1 MSAPRIMFLPGAVLP
16 ADLAYAGLTA
26 VLGDAAEVA
35 VKDLE
40 LYRQASPPPG
50 YSLDT
55 EVDGVL
61 AAADARGWR
70 RFHLVGYS
78 GGGAAALACAATHP
92 GRLLSLGV
100 LEPAWAG
107 SWDWSPRHERLWADY
122 DDISRLPHDRFM
134 AAFMRL
140 QVRAGVPLPEPP
152 SGPPPPWMA
161 RRPEGIRAL
170 MRSFHTYDLDRK
182 ALAAF
187 DRPVYFALGGL
198 SNPDQFSEE
207 AERLSRVFADFT
219 LEVFP
224 ERHHFDPPH
233 RTEPARLAQSLMAIW
248 SRGDQMIG
256 QSGP

>member
-1 MSAPRIMFLPGAVLP
+1 MSAPKVILLPGAVLP
-16 ADLAYAGLTA
+16 ADLAYADLTA

-40 LYRQASPPPG
+40 VYRQTFPPPG

-55 EVDGVL
+55 EVEGVL
-61 AAADARGWR
+61 GEADARGWQ

-78 GGGAAALACAATHP
+78 GGGAAALACAANHP
-92 GRLLSLGV
+92 GRLLSLGM

-107 SWDWSPRHERLWADY
+107 SWNWSPRHERLWADY
-122 DDISRLPHDRFM
+122 EELSQLPHDQFM

-140 QVRAGVPLPEPP
+140 QVRPGVPLPAPP
-152 SGPPPPWMA
+152 PGPPPPWMQQ
-161 RRPEGIRAL
+161 RPDGIRAL
-170 MRSFHTYDLDRK
+170 MGAFHTYGLDRE
-182 ALAAF
+182 ALTAF

-198 SNPDQFSEE
+198 SNPDQFAEI
-207 AERLSRVFADFT
+207 AERLRTIFADFT

-233 RTEPARLAQSLMAIW
+233 RAEPARLAQSLMAIW
-248 SRGDQMIG
+248 SRGDQMT
-256 QSGP
+256 GPSEF

>member
-1 MSAPRIMFLPGAVLP
+1 MSAPKVILLPGVVLP
-16 ADLAYAGLTA
+16 ADLAYAGLIT
-26 VLGDAAEVA
+26 VLGDAVEVV

-40 LYRQASPPPG
+40 VYRQASPPPG
-50 YSLDT
+50 YSLDI
-55 EVDGVL
+55 EVEGVL
-61 AAADARGWR
+61 GEADVRGWD

-78 GGGAAALACAATHP
+78 GGGAAALACAASHP

-100 LEPAWAG
+100 LEPAWVG
-107 SWDWSPRHERLWADY
+107 SWDWSPQHKRLWAQY
-122 DDISRLPHDRFM
+122 DDISQLPHDQFM

-140 QVRAGVPLPEPP
+140 RVRPGVPLPAPP
-152 SGPPPPWMA
+152 LGPPPPWMLQ
-161 RRPEGIRAL
+161 RPGGIRAL
-170 MRSFHTYDLDRK
+170 MGAFHTYDLDRE

-198 SNPDQFSEE
+198 SNPDQFAEI
-207 AERLSRVFADFT
+207 AERLGNVFADFT

-248 SRGDQMIG
+248 SRGDQMTG
-256 QSGP
+256 QADP